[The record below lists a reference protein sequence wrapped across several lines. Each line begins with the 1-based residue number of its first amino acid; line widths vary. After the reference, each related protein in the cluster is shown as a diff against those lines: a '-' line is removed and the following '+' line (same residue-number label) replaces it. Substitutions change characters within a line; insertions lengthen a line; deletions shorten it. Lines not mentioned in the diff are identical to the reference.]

1 MDTTTFILI
10 ACFVFGF
17 GLFSKRL
24 ATSPLTPP
32 LAFVLFGMLFGASGA
47 GWLHLDVGQGVMHVL
62 AELTLILVLF
72 GDASRIDWFSLR
84 KELGLPVRLLG
95 IGMPLTIALGTLAGK
110 WLFPEL
116 SWLEAAVLGA
126 VLAPTDA
133 ALGQAVVSNPAVPV
147 RVRQALNVESGLNDG
162 IVLPA
167 VLVLATFASMQA
179 EPDATTT
186 LARFALL
193 QVTMGPLVG
202 LIVAV
207 LGNRLLS
214 WSVERG
220 WLEPTFER
228 LIGLALALLA
238 FSCAEQVGGNG
249 FIAAFVAG
257 LTLGHL
263 TRGRCDYLYTFLEAE
278 GQLLMLLV
286 FLAFGANYALAAAQA
301 VSPAMLGYA
310 LLSLTVVR
318 VLPVAISML
327 GSGLKLPTVLFIGWF
342 GPRGLASILF
352 GLLIVDEL
360 ALEHEALIFDVVMLT
375 VLASVVAHGLTAAP
389 LAARYG
395 SLASNAE
402 ACPEENRSV
411 HAHPLRT
418 SSTDASRRPSAA
430 TTSSSL

>member
-32 LAFVLFGMLFGASGA
+32 LAFVLFGMLFGAAGA

-95 IGMPLTIALGTLAGK
+95 IGMPLTIALGTILGK

-179 EPDATTT
+179 EPDAATG

-207 LGNRLLS
+207 LGNRLLR
-214 WSVERG
+214 WSADRG

-228 LIGLALALLA
+228 LLGLALALLA
-238 FSCAEQVGGNG
+238 FACAEQVGGNG

-263 TRGRCDYLYTFLEAE
+263 TRGR
-278 GQLLMLLV
+278 
-286 FLAFGANYALAAAQA
+286 
-301 VSPAMLGYA
+301 
-310 LLSLTVVR
+310 
-318 VLPVAISML
+318 
-327 GSGLKLPTVLFIGWF
+327 
-342 GPRGLASILF
+342 
-352 GLLIVDEL
+352 
-360 ALEHEALIFDVVMLT
+360 
-375 VLASVVAHGLTAAP
+375 
-389 LAARYG
+389 
-395 SLASNAE
+395 
-402 ACPEENRSV
+402 
-411 HAHPLRT
+411 
-418 SSTDASRRPSAA
+418 
-430 TTSSSL
+430 